1 MMRGFK
7 TAFGISMMLLIGLLR
22 EKYVFNLF
30 NLELPFLIPRSAAA
44 LNLSY
49 KVESVLESLV
59 RDPRW
64 ASTLVLF
71 LLMEGLTAFTL
82 LAYFQKKYVVIVSL
96 LLSGVLGGLAGLFV
110 LLGIAFNS
118 YEWGYKSAINVMY
131 LLQLPFIL
139 LVLFPVFYYIE
150 KRKKAKDTPIA
161 SASGAK

>member
-7 TAFGISMMLLIGLLR
+7 TASGLSMMLLIGLLR
-22 EKYVFNLF
+22 EKYVVNIF
-30 NLELPFLIPRSAAA
+30 NLELPFLIPRSAGA
-44 LNLSY
+44 LNFSY
-49 KVESVLESLV
+49 KVESVLESLF

-82 LAYFQKKYVVIVSL
+82 FAYFQKKYVVVTSL

-110 LLGIAFNS
+110 LLGLAFHS
-118 YEWGYKSAINVMY
+118 YEWGYKSAINIMY

-150 KRKKAKDTPIA
+150 KSKKAKESPIP
-161 SASGAK
+161 SASEAK